1 MLTRMELS
9 LRRLRM
15 LRELHLRGTVTAVA
29 ATLHYSPS
37 GVSQQLAQLE
47 RDVGVR
53 LVERR
58 GRRLLLT
65 ELGLLLAEHAEEI
78 LGSADRAALA
88 LEQAQNGVSARLSAG
103 VWASVASSLVP
114 PALTALAVD
123 HPGIEVRTVELDP
136 EQSASAVKDGTLD
149 LSFVT
154 DYSVTATH
162 AEPSLSRTFVAME
175 RLHAAVPAG
184 MVPTESVR
192 LAQLADYPW
201 ILAPASDHFGHA
213 VRTACHHQG
222 FDPRIVHTVAEQPTA
237 LAMAAGGLG
246 VSLVSDLALEVLPPG
261 VDIIALE
268 EPVMRTVSIAYRTTP
283 TPRQSIS
290 LVIDAFRRAAAE
302 KGLAAGVVPS
312 STPD

>member
-1 MLTRMELS
+1 MELS

-47 RDVGVR
+47 RDVGAR
-53 LVERR
+53 LVERH

-65 ELGLLLAEHAEEI
+65 DLGLVLAEHAEEI
-78 LGSADRAALA
+78 LGSVDRATLA
-88 LEQAQNGVSARLSAG
+88 LEQAQDGVSARLTAG

-114 PALTALAVD
+114 PALSALAID
-123 HPGIEVRTVELDP
+123 HPGIVVRTLELDP

-149 LSFVT
+149 LSFVI

-162 AEPSLSRTFVAME
+162 AEPGLSQTLVAVE

-184 MVPTESVR
+184 MIPTETVQLS
-192 LAQLADYPW
+192 QLADYPW

-213 VRTACHHQG
+213 VRTACHQHG
-222 FDPRIVHTVAEQPTA
+222 FEPRIVHTVAEQPTA

-246 VSLVSDLALEVLPPG
+246 VSLVSDLALELLPVG
-261 VDIIALE
+261 VDIIALR

-283 TPRQSIS
+283 MPRHSLH
-290 LVIDAFRRAAAE
+290 LVIDSFRRAAAE
-302 KGLAAGVVPS
+302 KGLAAGPAASS
-312 STPD
+312 STTD

>member
-1 MLTRMELS
+1 MEFS

-29 ATLHYSPS
+29 VALHYSPS

-53 LVERR
+53 LVERH

-78 LGSADRAALA
+78 LGSVDRATLA
-88 LEQAQNGVSARLSAG
+88 LEQAQNGVTARLTAG

-114 PALTALAVD
+114 RALTTLAID
-123 HPGIEVRTVELDP
+123 HPGIVVRTVELDP
-136 EQSASAVKDGTLD
+136 ENSASAVKDGTLD
-149 LSFVT
+149 LSFVI

-162 AEPSLSRTFVAME
+162 IEPALSQTLVAVE

-184 MVPTESVR
+184 MVPTETVR
-192 LAQLADYPW
+192 LAQLAEYPW
-201 ILAPASDHFGHA
+201 ILAPASDHFGRA
-213 VRTACHHQG
+213 VRTACHQQG

-246 VSLVSDLALEVLPPG
+246 VSLVSDLALEVLPAG

-268 EPVMRTVSIAYRTTP
+268 EPVMRTVSIAYRTSP
-283 TPRQSIS
+283 TPRQSIR
-290 LVIDAFRRAAAE
+290 LVIDAFRRTAAE
-302 KGLAAGVVPS
+302 KGLAAGPATS
-312 STPD
+312 STAD

>member
-1 MLTRMELS
+1 MLTSMELS

-53 LVERR
+53 LVERH

-65 ELGLLLAEHAEEI
+65 DLGLVLAEHAEQI
-78 LGSADRAALA
+78 LDSVDQATLA
-88 LEQAQNGVSARLSAG
+88 LEQAQYGVSARLTAG

-114 PALTALAVD
+114 PALAALAD
-123 HPGIEVRTVELDP
+123 DYPGIVVRTVELDP

-149 LSFVT
+149 LSFVI
-154 DYSVTATH
+154 DYSVTAAP
-162 AEPSLSRTFVAME
+162 AEPGLSQTLVAVE
-175 RLHAAVPAG
+175 RLHAAVPGG
-184 MVPTESVR
+184 MVPTETVR

-213 VRTACHHQG
+213 VRTACQQQG
-222 FDPRIVHTVAEQPTA
+222 FEPRIVHTVAEQPTA

-246 VSLVSDLALEVLPPG
+246 VSLVSDLALELIPAG
-261 VDIIALE
+261 VDVIALE
-268 EPVMRTVSIAYRTTP
+268 EPVMRTVSIAFRTTT
-283 TPRQSIS
+283 TPRHSLR
-290 LVIDAFRRAAAE
+290 LVIDAFQRAAAE
-302 KGLAAGVVPS
+302 KGLAAS
-312 STPD
+312 STAD